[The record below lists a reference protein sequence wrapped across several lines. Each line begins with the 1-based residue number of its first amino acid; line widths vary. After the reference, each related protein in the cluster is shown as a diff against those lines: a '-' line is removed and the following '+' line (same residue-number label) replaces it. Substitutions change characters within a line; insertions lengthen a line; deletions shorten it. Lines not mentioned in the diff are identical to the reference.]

1 MKPAHSISA
10 VLGLRD
16 FRLLLTGTVAGT
28 LGLQMQ
34 TTAVGWELYERTGSA
49 LALGV
54 VGLVALFPIVVLTLP
69 AGHAV
74 DTFDRRKLLVATQAL
89 FTAAWLGLAAV
100 SWQHAP
106 LWMLYGCVLLAG
118 VARAFQGPLR
128 SALLASIVPSGLL
141 PTAVTWQ
148 GGAWQLAAVV
158 GPTIA
163 GFLIG
168 AAKSAVPV
176 YLCAAVLAFVF
187 MVVMTQLHY
196 RQSYRPPTAL
206 TVQTLVAGVKF
217 VWNTKLILSSI
228 TLDLFAVV
236 LGGATTLLPIYAKDI
251 LHVGPVGL
259 GWMNAADSVGAIIM
273 AVWIGS
279 RPPLRRAGWTLL
291 AAVFVFGIATL
302 VFGYSRWYPLSLAA
316 LIVLGAAD
324 MISVVV
330 RQTIIPLATPDA
342 MRGRVGAISSLF
354 IGTSNQLGGFESG
367 VVAHAFSPVFSVVS
381 GAVGTMLV
389 VIAIA
394 WRWPVLRRLNTLTE
408 VVVEPPET
416 LAAD

>member
-1 MKPAHSISA
+1 VHSTA
-10 VLGLRD
+10 VLRLRD
-16 FRLLLTGTVAGT
+16 FRLLLTGTIAGT

-54 VGLVALFPIVVLTLP
+54 VGLVALLPIVILTLP

-74 DTFDRRKLLVATQAL
+74 DTFDRRKLLMAAQGL
-89 FTAAWLGLAAV
+89 FTLAWLGLAAV
-100 SWQHAP
+100 SWWQAP

-118 VARAFQGPLR
+118 IGRAFQGPLR
-128 SALLASIVPSGLL
+128 SAILPSIVPTEML

-148 GGAWQLAAVV
+148 GGAWQLAAVI
-158 GPTIA
+158 GPAVA
-163 GFLIG
+163 GLMIG
-168 AAKSAVPV
+168 ATDSAVPV
-176 YLCAAVLAFVF
+176 YLVAASLAFVF
-187 MVVMTQLHY
+187 LIVTTRLHY
-196 RQSYRPPTAL
+196 RQTYRSPTAL
-206 TVQTLVAGVKF
+206 TVETLVAGVKF
-217 VWNTKLILSSI
+217 VWNAKLLLGTI

-259 GWMNAADSVGAIIM
+259 GWMNSADSVGAIVM
-273 AVWIGS
+273 AVWLGTH
-279 RPPLRRAGWTLL
+279 PPLRRAGWTLL
-291 AAVFVFGIATL
+291 AAVFVFGVATL

-316 LIVLGAAD
+316 LVVLGAAD

-330 RQTIIPLATPDA
+330 RSTIVPLVTPDD
-342 MRGRVGAISSLF
+342 MRGRVGAINSLF

-367 VVAHAFSPVFSVVS
+367 AVAHAFGPVVSVVS
-381 GAVGTMLV
+381 GAIGTMLV
-389 VIAIA
+389 VGAIA
-394 WRWPVLRRLNTLTE
+394 WKWPELRKLGALTE
-408 VVVEPPET
+408 VAIEPPET